1 MDHRRAPGSPSK
13 ERGQQARNTSE
24 DYRVDRIER
33 GLKKIQLVSGA
44 SAGCPGAHSED
55 LLNLG
60 AIQVRGVET
69 DRPFPLID
77 AEPRGHRCSGAHSL
91 C

>member
-1 MDHRRAPGSPSK
+1 MHQWITVGRRVRRLRSASSRR
-13 ERGQQARNTSE
+13 EIHSN
-24 DYRVDRIER
+24 RVDRIER

-69 DRPFPLID
+69 DRPFPSD
-77 AEPRGHRCSGAHSL
+77 RR
-91 C
+91 